1 MKLTFLPLISVFM
14 PVTHSKQHV
23 RQCPL
28 LPVAA
33 ATTTTAPAAT
43 SVEYR
48 GGPLEVIARMMV
60 PQSQPNLYGALNIA
74 TNCSHGNSC
83 VVDASFIKMQALPPR
98 K

>member
-1 MKLTFLPLISVFM
+1 MSFSTSSGSNNDNGTSSNISRV
-14 PVTHSKQHV
+14 S
-23 RQCPL
+23 RW
-28 LPVAA
+28 
-33 ATTTTAPAAT
+33 
-43 SVEYR
+43 
-48 GGPLEVIARMMV
+48 RMMV